1 MELQKKWILGILIL
15 TCLTA
20 AVLILTIPQPVD
32 SSLKSLDSIDKE
44 ITRSLTQYK
53 TIDPLVR
60 VSSIT
65 VDSIFTRK
73 HYHITVNRDFP
84 VTAFHASLALPLQE
98 KKVTVSGK
106 RNFPER
112 SMHLRFIY
120 GTKVVRTLEIHPT
133 L

>member
-15 TCLTA
+15 SCLTS
-20 AVLILTIPQPVD
+20 AVLILTVPQPVD

-60 VSSIT
+60 VSSIK

-73 HYHITVNRDFP
+73 HYQIFVNRDFP
-84 VTAFHASLALPLQE
+84 LTAFHAGLALPLQE
-98 KKVTVSGK
+98 NNVLVSGK

-112 SMHLRFIY
+112 SIHLQFIY
-120 GTKVVRTLEIHPT
+120 GGKVVRTLEIHPT